1 MTSFSTKFSNTDDDA
16 KMIGAPTRLVLKSF
30 LTKVKKAKD
39 EGAADKFVDIEPL
52 CQETVSTI
60 EGNLLG

>member
-1 MTSFSTKFSNTDDDA
+1 
-16 KMIGAPTRLVLKSF
+16 MIGAPTRLVLKSF

-39 EGAADKFVDIEPL
+39 EGASDKFVDIEPL